1 MSIIPIM
8 NIFSHPVKSRGDGM
22 TTILTWLVCLLL
34 PSVPQ
39 ATTAAALH
47 DKDNRSWQT
56 AGKHF
61 S

>member
-1 MSIIPIM
+1 
-8 NIFSHPVKSRGDGM
+8 M